1 LLIISLQRAKCIG
14 CNFCHEVAPDQFR
27 MSKKDGKAVLLNARD
42 RNGFHTLKLTDE
54 TPYEQVL
61 KTQESCP
68 SKIIQVKLI

>member
-1 LLIISLQRAKCIG
+1 
-14 CNFCHEVAPDQFR
+14 

-42 RNGFHTLKLTDE
+42 RNGFHTLKLPDE

-68 SKIIQVKLI
+68 SKIIQVKII